1 MKNPT
6 IQFNKTASIKEKLME
21 IHFSKT
27 LFDKEVKR
35 TNIKNFTRYHKSPIS
50 IDVFL

>member
-1 MKNPT
+1 
-6 IQFNKTASIKEKLME
+6 ME

-35 TNIKNFTRYHKSPIS
+35 TNIKILQGITKAQTQSMSFYQSN
-50 IDVFL
+50 DV